1 VTMIRTKMNDLG
13 VLFIIL
19 AYFSTSYSN
28 KTQV

>member
-1 VTMIRTKMNDLG
+1 MIYTQMNDLG

>member
-1 VTMIRTKMNDLG
+1 MIYTQMNDLG
-13 VLFIIL
+13 ALFIIL